1 MKPSGFLRARPSAA
15 DLRRLFIVIGALM
28 VVAGVVNV
36 VAFDWTSEATAGKPY
51 DFDLNWIAAQRLVD
65 GRPLYDRAASRAE
78 GLRLV
83 GPEMNDTNHGPFS
96 SFIGLPSTALL
107 YTPFTPFD
115 AGTAADLYRLV
126 DLLAMLAAVLVT
138 LLALPPPSRLPA
150 GLIAVGAFLLSSPV
164 TKSIW
169 LGQVDG
175 FLMLGLAVAFLG
187 VRRERWGWV
196 GVGIAVAALLKFS
209 PVILLVYLALRGT
222 WRAVW
227 WALATVVV
235 VLGAAAIIGR
245 PGDLGDWF
253 HTVANSVSQGARNT
267 DNQALPAALARLF
280 SHSDDLLTQAPLG
293 AWRFVSYFVVLIG
306 VLGLWWLRRGRRIEP
321 LDLGV
326 LVLVALLA
334 GPVSWDH
341 YLTWS
346 LLVLVLVADLARWA
360 GRSWGE
366 IFLVGAPVAGAVA
379 LMRTWTTYPFP
390 DQVAAHPYMHVTT
403 SVKTLG
409 VVLLLGS
416 ALWLLLRPVP
426 GARADAEPAPAD
438 ADLVTT
444 TGRGLARGS
453 AVP

>member
-1 MKPSGFLRARPSAA
+1 V
-15 DLRRLFIVIGALM
+15 LRRLFIAVGALM
-28 VVAGVVNV
+28 VVVGVVNV
-36 VAFDWTSEATAGKPY
+36 LALDWYSEATAGKPY

-65 GRPLYDRAASRAE
+65 GRPLYDRDASREE

-83 GPEMNDTNHGPFS
+83 GPEMSDTNHGPFS

-107 YTPFTPFD
+107 YAPFTPFD

-126 DLLAMLAAVLVT
+126 DLLAMLAAILVT

-150 GLIAVGAFLLSSPV
+150 GLIALGAVLLSSPV
-164 TKSIW
+164 NKSIW

-187 VRRERWGWV
+187 VTRERWGLV

-209 PVILLVYLALRGT
+209 PVILLVYLALRGK

-227 WALATVVV
+227 WAVATVVL
-235 VLGAAAIIGR
+235 VLGVAAIVGR
-245 PGDLGDWF
+245 PGDLADWF
-253 HTVANSVSQGARNT
+253 HTVASSISQGARNT

-280 SHSDDLLTQAPLG
+280 THNDDLLTQAPLG
-293 AWRFVSYFVVLIG
+293 AWRFVSYFVALAG
-306 VLGLWWLRRGRRIEP
+306 VLGLWWLRRDHRIEP

-334 GPVSWDH
+334 GPVAWDH

-346 LLVLVLVADLARWA
+346 LLVLVLLVDVARWA

-366 IFLVGAPVAGAVA
+366 VVLVGAPIAGAIA
-379 LMRTWTTYPFP
+379 LMRMWTTYPLP
-390 DQVAAHPYMHVTT
+390 AEVAAHPYMYVTT
-403 SVKTLG
+403 SVKTG
-409 VVLLLGS
+409 AIVLLLGA
-416 ALWLLLRPVP
+416 ALWLLLRPAP
-426 GARADAEPAPAD
+426 GAREDDAPVASD
-438 ADLVTT
+438 ADLVAMS
-444 TGRGLARGS
+444 GRGLAHGS